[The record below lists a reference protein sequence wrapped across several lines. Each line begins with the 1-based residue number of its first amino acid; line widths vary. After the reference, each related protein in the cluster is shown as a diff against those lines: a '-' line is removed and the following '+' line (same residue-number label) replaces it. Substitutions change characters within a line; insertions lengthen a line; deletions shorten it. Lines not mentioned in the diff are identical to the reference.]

1 MTEKKYITDREIVL
15 EEEIRSLKNKLSDNS
30 DELTKYRNTEET
42 IKNLQLNIAELKKK
56 VFK

>member
-42 IKNLQLNIAELKKK
+42 IKNLHLNIAELKKK